1 MFKGV
6 YESRFIV
13 LVLNQFNADYL
24 KTAPNIASALSF

>member
-6 YESRFIV
+6 YELRFIV
-13 LVLNQFNADYL
+13 LVLNQCINRYL

>member
-13 LVLNQFNADYL
+13 LVLNQFSDGYL
-24 KTAPNIASALSF
+24 KTAPNIARAFSF